1 VDAAIKE
8 FGLRPT
14 GKSQTDHIK
23 LIGGHAWTK
32 TMYIKLIQQF
42 GLETEVAKH
51 LAETY
56 GDRAWT
62 VASMST
68 PTGMPPS
75 PLSPRLIESPK
86 GLSWPVHGT
95 RFSPLYPYIEAEA
108 RYACRS
114 EYALKA
120 TDFVA
125 RRTRLSFL
133 NVQVTLECLPR
144 VIDIMSEELG
154 WDAKRKEREFDDA
167 QEFLKS
173 MGLPEVRRACLKIME
188 ESLSELMAGRSKR
201 N

>member
-1 VDAAIKE
+1 MAEKTVDAAIKE

-75 PLSPRLIESPK
+75 PLSP
-86 GLSWPVHGT
+86 T
-95 RFSPLYPYIEAEA
+95 
-108 RYACRS
+108 
-114 EYALKA
+114 
-120 TDFVA
+120 
-125 RRTRLSFL
+125 
-133 NVQVTLECLPR
+133 
-144 VIDIMSEELG
+144 
-154 WDAKRKEREFDDA
+154 
-167 QEFLKS
+167 
-173 MGLPEVRRACLKIME
+173 
-188 ESLSELMAGRSKR
+188 
-201 N
+201 